1 MQADLARVVGPEV
14 RLKVVHVEES
24 DAVVV
29 AEASNLMEER
39 EDDVIVEV
47 DARDDSSVNL
57 PKHC

>member
-1 MQADLARVVGPEV
+1 M
-14 RLKVVHVEES
+14 VHVEES